1 MTMAWID
8 TISTGLLE
16 WLSSAL
22 VLPNMIAVRCLT
34 FDASGHI
41 QLNSLDLNAL
51 LPVIAARSESRWL
64 LSLSN
69 TSEAAF
75 VAVQDNTDGAK
86 DVLLS
91 DVRSLRSLYPS
102 FKGLD
107 IRLTSASD
115 STHRLAVRELIA
127 DLFLQYKHAYTAGH
141 FHLSLPARL
150 ESECSWVDHASF
162 SGYCNTVS
170 LLSQADDKMA
180 RMEAVL
186 QEAAAWYPSG
196 TILLALPGAGRLHT
210 SSGVSDVSFST
221 AAGFLLG
228 TTRCSEDQPY
238 AAFSGYLDKAEYQT
252 VLLPHG
258 YDYASASAV
267 LRPRAFTTADGST
280 MTPAAFQLLALV
292 RRYPPTPAVFW
303 QDNFSSANT
312 LENYTMDNGE
322 YGLDTGSS
330 EGSML
335 HYLAGKGELLYSG
348 ASFTDFYARLVFL
361 EPADRTSN
369 FGKTGIRCGT
379 LFVVYNDPYDRL
391 EVYQGP
397 YMNASYLLATYEV
410 PLDRTDSPYLHPHLF
425 HLEMRKRG
433 TTVTVYYG
441 GQPVITQT
449 VSTTSGNVGIISD
462 YTILI
467 SKFAIGDAYRYD
479 AHECVQLELAGQSF
493 VLGRVGR
500 TGATWNGSVL
510 TLSGLAE
517 EPDSRSVALEGRL
530 ECLTAGTV
538 EGITCGADVPLAV
551 APVDSGM
558 ELVMACLGDSR
569 GCAYLP
575 FRTSLDLQELY
586 NHAVYDLGVG
596 GLALD
601 GLGSEDSSFWNRV

>member
-1 MTMAWID
+1 MTMAWINM
-8 TISTGLLE
+8 ISSGLLE
-16 WLSSAL
+16 WLSSAPD
-22 VLPNMIAVRCLT
+22 LPDMIAVRCLT

-41 QLNSLDLNAL
+41 QPNGLDLAAL
-51 LPVIAARSESRWL
+51 LSVITARTDIRWL
-64 LSLSN
+64 LSVSN
-69 TSEAAF
+69 TNEAAF
-75 VAVQDNTDGAK
+75 VAVRDNTDSAR

-115 STHRLAVRELIA
+115 ATHRLAVRELIA

-150 ESECSWVDHASF
+150 ESECSWVDHALF
-162 SGYCNTVS
+162 VGYCNTVS
-170 LLSQADDKMA
+170 LLFQSDGKMA

-186 QEAAAWYPSG
+186 QEATAWYPSG
-196 TILLALPGAGRLHT
+196 TILLALPGAGRLHA
-210 SSGVSDVSFST
+210 SSGASEVPFST

-238 AAFSGYLDKAEYQT
+238 AAFAGYLDKAEYQT
-252 VLLPHG
+252 VLLPHV
-258 YDYASASAV
+258 YDYAVASAV
-267 LRPRAFTTADGST
+267 FRPRAFTVVDGST
-280 MTPAAFQLLALV
+280 MTPESFQLLALV
-292 RRYPPTPAVFW
+292 RRYPPTPVVFW
-303 QDNFSSANT
+303 RDDFSSANT
-312 LENYTMDNGE
+312 LENYGMDNGE
-322 YGLDTGSS
+322 YGVEEDSS
-330 EGSML
+330 EGSGL

-369 FGKTGIRCGT
+369 FGKTGLRCGT
-379 LFVVYNDPYDRL
+379 LYVVYNDPYNRL

-397 YMNASYLLATYEV
+397 YMNASYLLATYAV

-449 VSTTSGNVGIISD
+449 VSATSGNVGIVSD
-462 YTILI
+462 YTVLI
-467 SKFAIGDAYRYD
+467 SEFAIGDAYRYD

-493 VLGRVGR
+493 VLGRVSR
-500 TGATWNGSVL
+500 TGVTWNDSVF
-510 TLSGLAE
+510 TLSGLNE

-530 ECLTAGTV
+530 ECLVAGTV
-538 EGITCGADVPLAV
+538 AGISCGSDVPLAV
-551 APVDSGM
+551 TLVDSGV

-569 GCAYLP
+569 GCAYLL

-586 NHAVYDLGVG
+586 NHAVYDLGVS

-601 GLGSEDSSFWNRV
+601 GLGSEDSSFWNLV

>member
-8 TISTGLLE
+8 TVDESLVS
-16 WLSSAL
+16 WLASAPA
-22 VLPNMIAVRCLT
+22 LPNMIAVRCLA
-34 FDASGHI
+34 FDASGHV
-41 QLNSLDLNAL
+41 QRNSLDLDAL
-51 LPVIAARSESRWL
+51 LPVIAARTDIHWL
-64 LSLSN
+64 LSVSN
-69 TSEAAF
+69 TDEAAF
-75 VAVQDNTDGAK
+75 VAVRDNTDGAK

-91 DVRSLRSLYPS
+91 DIRSLRSLYPS

-115 STHRLAVRELIA
+115 TTHRLAVRELIA

-141 FHLSLPARL
+141 FHLSLSARL

-162 SGYCNTVS
+162 AGYCNTVS
-170 LLSQADDKMA
+170 LLFQSDDKMA

-186 QEAAAWYPSG
+186 HEAAAWYPSG
-196 TILLALPGAGRLHT
+196 TILLALPGVGRLYT

-252 VLLPHG
+252 VLLPHV

-292 RRYPPTPAVFW
+292 RRYPPTPVVFW
-303 QDNFSSANT
+303 QDDFSSVNT
-312 LENYTMDNGE
+312 LDNYTTDNGE
-322 YGLDTGSS
+322 YGLEEDSS
-330 EGSML
+330 EGSVL

-348 ASFTDFYARLVFL
+348 AFFTDFYARLVFL

-379 LFVVYNDPYDRL
+379 LFVVYNDPYSRL

-410 PLDRTDSPYLHPHLF
+410 PLDRTDSPYLHPYLF

-441 GQPVITQT
+441 GQPVLTQT
-449 VSTTSGNVGIISD
+449 VSATTGNVGIVSD
-462 YTILI
+462 YTVLI
-467 SKFAIGDAYRYD
+467 SEFVIGDAYQYD
-479 AHECVQLELAGQSF
+479 AHECVRLELAGQSF
-493 VLGRVGR
+493 VLGKVSRI
-500 TGATWNGSVL
+500 GATWNGSVF
-510 TLSGLAE
+510 TLSGLSE

-530 ECLTAGTV
+530 ECLAAGTV
-538 EGITCGADVPLAV
+538 EGIPCGSDVPLAV
-551 APVDSGM
+551 TLVDSGA

-569 GCAYLP
+569 GCAYLS

-601 GLGSEDSSFWNRV
+601 GLGSEDPSFWNRV

>member
-8 TISTGLLE
+8 TISIGLLE
-16 WLSSAL
+16 WLSSAP

-34 FDASGHI
+34 FDASGHV
-41 QLNSLDLNAL
+41 QSNSLDLDAL
-51 LPVIAARSESRWL
+51 LPVIAARTDIRWL
-64 LSLSN
+64 LSVSN
-69 TSEAAF
+69 TDEAAF
-75 VAVQDNTDGAK
+75 VAVRDNTDVAK

-91 DVRSLRSLYPS
+91 DVRSLRSLYPL

-115 STHRLAVRELIA
+115 ATHRLAVREQIA
-127 DLFLQYKHAYTAGH
+127 DMFLQYKHAYTAGH

-150 ESECSWVDHASF
+150 ESECSWIDHASF
-162 SGYCNTVS
+162 VGYCNTVS
-170 LLSQADDKMA
+170 LLFQSDDKMA

-186 QEAAAWYPSG
+186 HEAAAWYPSG
-196 TILLALPGAGRLHT
+196 TILLALPGVGKRYT
-210 SSGVSDVSFST
+210 SSGESDVSFST
-221 AAGFLLG
+221 AAAFLLG
-228 TTRCSEDQPY
+228 TTRCSEDQPF
-238 AAFSGYLDKAEYQT
+238 AAFAGYLDKAEYQT
-252 VLLPHG
+252 VLLPHI
-258 YDYASASAV
+258 YDYAVASAV
-267 LRPRAFTTADGST
+267 LRPRSLTAVDGSAI
-280 MTPAAFQLLALV
+280 TPELFQLLALV
-292 RRYPPTPAVFW
+292 RRYPPTPVVFW
-303 QDNFSSANT
+303 QDDFSSANA

-322 YGLDTGSS
+322 YGLDTDSS

-379 LFVVYNDPYDRL
+379 LFVVYNDPYNRL

-449 VSTTSGNVGIISD
+449 IIATSGNVGIVSD
-462 YTILI
+462 YTVLI
-467 SKFAIGDAYRYD
+467 SEFMIGDAYRYD
-479 AHECVQLELAGQSF
+479 AHECVRLELAGQSF
-493 VLGRVGR
+493 VLGRVSR
-500 TGATWNGSVL
+500 AGATWNGSIL
-510 TLSGLAE
+510 TLSGLNE
-517 EPDSRSVALEGRL
+517 EPDSRSVALKGRT
-530 ECLTAGTV
+530 ECLAAGTV
-538 EGITCGADVPLAV
+538 EGISCGSDVSLAV
-551 APVDSGM
+551 TLVDSGV

-569 GCAYLP
+569 GCAYLL

-586 NHAVYDLGVG
+586 NHAVYDLGVC

-601 GLGSEDSSFWNRV
+601 GLGSEDPSFWNLV

>member
-162 SGYCNTVS
+162 VGYCNTVS
-170 LLSQADDKMA
+170 LLFQSDDKMA

-186 QEAAAWYPSG
+186 HEAAAWYPSG
-196 TILLALPGAGRLHT
+196 TILLALPGVGRLYT
-210 SSGVSDVSFST
+210 SSGVSDVSFSA

-228 TTRCSEDQPY
+228 TASCSEDQPF

-252 VLLPHG
+252 VLLPHV
-258 YDYASASAV
+258 YDYAMASAV
-267 LRPRAFTTADGST
+267 FRPRAFTTADGSAI
-280 MTPAAFQLLALV
+280 TPESFQLLALV
-292 RRYPPTPAVFW
+292 RRYPPTPVTFW
-303 QDNFSSANT
+303 QDDFSSANT
-312 LENYTMDNGE
+312 LENYTIDNGE
-322 YGLDTGSS
+322 YGLEEDPDGAFS
-330 EGSML
+330 L

-348 ASFTDFYARLVFL
+348 AFFTDFYARLVFL

-369 FGKTGIRCGT
+369 FSKTGIRCGT
-379 LFVVYNDPYDRL
+379 LYVVYNDPYNRL
-391 EVYQGP
+391 EVFQGP

-449 VSTTSGNVGIISD
+449 VSATSGNVGIISD
-462 YTILI
+462 YTVLI
-467 SKFAIGDAYRYD
+467 SEFAIGDAYRYD
-479 AHECVQLELAGQSF
+479 AHECVRLELAGQSF
-493 VLGRVGR
+493 VLGRVSR
-500 TGATWNGSVL
+500 TGATWNGSVF

-517 EPDSRSVALEGRL
+517 ELDSRSVALEGRL
-530 ECLTAGTV
+530 EYLAAGTV
-538 EGITCGADVPLAV
+538 EGISCGSDVPLSV
-551 APVDSGM
+551 TTVDSGV
-558 ELVMACLGDSR
+558 ELIMACLGDSR
-569 GCAYLP
+569 GCAYLL
-575 FRTSLDLQELY
+575 FRTSLELQELY

-601 GLGSEDSSFWNRV
+601 GLGSEDPSFWNLV

>member
-1 MTMAWID
+1 MTMTWID
-8 TISTGLLE
+8 TVDESLAS
-16 WLSSAL
+16 WLSSAP

-41 QLNSLDLNAL
+41 QPNGLDLDAL

-75 VAVQDNTDGAK
+75 VAVRDNTDGAK

-91 DVRSLRSLYPS
+91 EVRSLRSLYPS

-141 FHLSLPARL
+141 FHLSLPAKL

-170 LLSQADDKMA
+170 LLFQADDKMA

-186 QEAAAWYPSG
+186 QETVAWYPSG
-196 TILLALPGAGRLHT
+196 TILPALPGAGRLYT
-210 SSGVSDVSFST
+210 SSGAPEVPFST

-238 AAFSGYLDKAEYQT
+238 AAFAGYLDKTEYQT
-252 VLLPHG
+252 VLLPHV
-258 YDYASASAV
+258 YDYAVASAV
-267 LRPRAFTTADGST
+267 FRPRAFTTADDSS

-292 RRYPPTPAVFW
+292 RRYPPTPVVFW
-303 QDNFSSANT
+303 QDDFSSANT
-312 LENYTMDNGE
+312 LENYSMDNGE
-322 YGLDTGSS
+322 YGMEEDSS
-330 EGSML
+330 ESSVL

-348 ASFTDFYARLVFL
+348 ASFTDCYARLVFL

-379 LFVVYNDPYDRL
+379 LYVVYNDPYDRL

-441 GQPVITQT
+441 DQPVITQT
-449 VSTTSGNVGIISD
+449 IIATSGNVGIVSD
-462 YTILI
+462 YTVLI
-467 SKFAIGDAYRYD
+467 SEFVIGDAYRYD
-479 AHECVQLELAGQSF
+479 AHECVRLELAGQSF
-493 VLGRVGR
+493 VLGRVAR
-500 TGATWNGSVL
+500 TGATWNDSVF

-530 ECLTAGTV
+530 ECLATGTV
-538 EGITCGADVPLAV
+538 EGISCGSDVPLSV
-551 APVDSGM
+551 TTVDSGV
-558 ELVMACLGDSR
+558 ELIMACLGDSR
-569 GCAYLP
+569 GCAYLR

-586 NHAVYDLGVG
+586 NHVVYDLGIG

-601 GLGSEDSSFWNRV
+601 GLGSEDPSF